1 MRWSISFT
9 TFHTQSGVVFIT
21 ADIFHKRSDANQQLH
36 HMIDMYSIYWCV
48 VPVLNWLHFL
58 FAHNLYGLISFYHSI
73 QLKLVSLIWNQSE
86 LNSNVEIFSAEMK
99 LLISYARIVNHN
111 AIVQFWSVNGLHIAL
126 LVQIN
131 FPASI
136 CNHFSRSNRMEL
148 SLFVAQIPFKWIS
161 DCRITITMNEARRAL
176 FMNELEST

>member
-1 MRWSISFT
+1 
-9 TFHTQSGVVFIT
+9 
-21 ADIFHKRSDANQQLH
+21 
-36 HMIDMYSIYWCV
+36 MIDMYSIYWCV